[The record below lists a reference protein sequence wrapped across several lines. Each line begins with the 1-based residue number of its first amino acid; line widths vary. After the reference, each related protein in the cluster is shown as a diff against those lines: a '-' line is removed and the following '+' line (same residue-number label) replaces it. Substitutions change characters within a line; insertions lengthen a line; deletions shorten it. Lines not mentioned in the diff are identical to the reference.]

1 MQNQTRF
8 SFGQYTDR
16 ILQLA
21 NETFSVLHH
30 KFLKEIWRNNCITHK
45 LHYNQCQTDWQNG
58 VYECYIPT
66 RDTADFSLSHY
77 RIAIK
82 VLDCIDHE
90 TKKSEAYKLCEHLKD
105 PLGNIESELLILI
118 APRQLRYGLVRGFKH
133 RNLPGY
139 FTAVIVNSSP
149 EIVWK
154 RVLCLIINFIEKRLA
169 GFFESLNIPAWIW
182 KWHIKNNHCSTIDT
196 IIERFSYVLRQ
207 SFHTFIKLLDHLT
220 RKLNE
225 ILKEIGIQNA
235 AKQALRPLLDMKPA
249 DLQRVF
255 SIIREELKINLEVCL
270 GRGLELDKGVRYI
283 EALKVYRNG

>member
-1 MQNQTRF
+1 MQKQTRF
-8 SFGQYTDR
+8 SFGQYTDA

-21 NETFSVLHH
+21 NETFSVLYY
-30 KFLKEIWRNNCITHK
+30 KFLKEIWGDNRITNK
-45 LHYNQCQTDWQNG
+45 LHRNQCQTDWQNG

-66 RDTADFSLSHY
+66 RDSADSNLSHY

-90 TKKSEAYKLCEHLKD
+90 TKKPEAYKLCEHLKD
-105 PLGNIESELLILI
+105 PEGNIESELLILI
-118 APRQLRYGLVRGFKH
+118 APRQLRYGLVRAFKH

-139 FTAVIVNSSP
+139 FTAVVVNSSP

-182 KWHIKNNHCSTIDT
+182 KWHVKNNHCSTIDT
-196 IIERFSYVLRQ
+196 IIEHFSYVLRQ

-225 ILKEIGIQNA
+225 VLKEIGVQNV
-235 AKQALRPLLDMKPA
+235 AKQALKPLLDIKPA

-255 SIIREELKINLEVCL
+255 SIIREELKINLEVRL
-270 GRGLELDKGVRYI
+270 PRELEWDKGVRYI

>member
-1 MQNQTRF
+1 
-8 SFGQYTDR
+8 
-16 ILQLA
+16 LQIA

-30 KFLKEIWRNNCITHK
+30 KFLKEIWGDNRTTHK

-66 RDTADFSLSHY
+66 RDSADFNLSHY
-77 RIAIK
+77 CIAVK

-90 TKKSEAYKLCEHLKD
+90 TKKPEAYKLCERLKE
-105 PLGNIESELLILI
+105 PIENIESELLILI

-149 EIVWK
+149 EIIWK
-154 RVLCLIINFIEKRLA
+154 RILCLIINFIQKRLA
-169 GFFESLNIPAWIW
+169 GFFEFLNIPAWIW

-220 RKLNE
+220 GKLKE
-225 ILKEIGIQNA
+225 VLKEIGNQNV

-255 SIIREELKINLEVCL
+255 SIIREELKINLEVCMW
-270 GRGLELDKGVRYI
+270 RELEWDKGVRYV
-283 EALKVYRNG
+283 EVLKVYANG